1 MLNQASQASSVGSS
15 VSSSLL
21 IAIRVV
27 IVSAAALFCFLVHAS
42 CSAEVSHHLSTIVE
56 RSAIGM
62 DLGPTFPPSYWRS
75 YWFGAVCLVLG
86 LSALSYLLL
95 ATLRL
100 DQARAQHRLLR
111 ASEEREDTAYETSDG
126 LLQGLQAIVWSIET
140 ASVRAEGI
148 EPVRELLSHSLRQS
162 GALMEEGRGRM
173 MSLRRPTHREHL
185 PNAIAVA
192 GKELQR
198 DWQRKYRVIVH
209 GEMRDLRPMVRD
221 DVYKIGREALNNAFR
236 HAAASEIEAE
246 FIYEDSQMRVYVRD
260 DGCGIDSAAL
270 SDRSHGVH
278 RGILDMH
285 RKARKAGAILEIRSR
300 RNAGT
305 ELELRIP
312 ASLAYEVDGSRP
324 TCEDTAR
331 LI

>member
-42 CSAEVSHHLSTIVE
+42 CSAEVSHDLSTIVA
-56 RSAIGM
+56 RSAVGM

-75 YWFGAVCLVLG
+75 NWFGAVCLVLG

-100 DQARAQHRLLR
+100 NQARAQHRLLR

-246 FIYEDSQMRVYVRD
+246 FVYEDSQMRVYVRD